1 MMTLLKRSLSLR
13 ESYLSAMNPKQVGAL
28 RRAGIYFVIGYGGL
42 VLINNS
48 GLELDNM
55 WIAYLPMFIAVY
67 FFSRWADAKI
77 ASRSSNQSDD

>member
-1 MMTLLKRSLSLR
+1 MPLLGYSLSVCKR
-13 ESYLSAMNPKQVGAL
+13 YLISMNPKQVGAL
-28 RRAGIYFVIGYGGL
+28 RRAGIYFVVGYGGL
-42 VLINNS
+42 VLVNNS

>member
-1 MMTLLKRSLSLR
+1 MTLLKRSLSLR
-13 ESYLSAMNPKQVGAL
+13 ESCLSAMNPKQVGAL

-48 GLELDNM
+48 GLDLDNM